1 MIIIIPIGGIGKRF
15 RDNGY
20 SKPKALINVFGKSI
34 ISYLLDNLTL
44 TDIEYVY
51 IPYNKEYKKHRF
63 EDYLIK
69 LFPSIC
75 FKFYCLPSQ
84 TRGAAE
90 TISMGIDNLNE
101 KRDLPVLCLDCD
113 NFFTY
118 DLISNWN
125 GRNCVFTFIDN
136 TEPAVYSY
144 LRMDEGNNIQEIKEK
159 CKISNYACTGAYGFN
174 SIHTLRKYISKI
186 IKDDLTQHNEFY
198 VSGIIQNMI
207 NDGISFKNK
216 TLDKNNYFCLGTPL
230 QLKLFCKHKKLHI
243 NKKRICFDL
252 DNTLVT
258 FPKIKNDYSCVEPI
272 IENIQYLNYLKSLG
286 NTIIIYTARRM
297 KTHSGNIGK
306 INAEI
311 AKMTL
316 ETLEKFNISYDELYF
331 GKPYADY
338 YIDDLAV
345 NCFTDLEKELGY
357 YNDFKIKAR
366 DFHNVKSSYIETV
379 IKKGQV
385 TGENY
390 YYQHIPE
397 QLKNIFPIYIS
408 GDDKHIIIEKIKGTT
423 ITDIFLSSML
433 NQTILIQ
440 VLELLN
446 TIHTTEHNDEKVNI
460 YDNYALKLQ
469 NRYDSYDYSQYKE
482 SESMFNTLLS
492 KLKLYEQKKC
502 GIKGIIHG
510 DPVFTNIIIN
520 SSNKLTFLDMRGK
533 VGDQLTIQGDIFYDW
548 AKVYQ
553 SLIGYDEI
561 LLSKTL
567 DTEYK
572 EGLIQT
578 FKNYFIRKFSK
589 NSFENLK
596 LLTKSL
602 IFTLIPLHNN
612 DKCNKYYDLLSSPY
626 L

>member
-1 MIIIIPIGGIGKRF
+1 
-15 RDNGY
+15 
-20 SKPKALINVFGKSI
+20 
-34 ISYLLDNLTL
+34 
-44 TDIEYVY
+44 
-51 IPYNKEYKKHRF
+51 
-63 EDYLIK
+63 
-69 LFPSIC
+69 
-75 FKFYCLPSQ
+75 
-84 TRGAAE
+84 
-90 TISMGIDNLNE
+90 
-101 KRDLPVLCLDCD
+101 
-113 NFFTY
+113 
-118 DLISNWN
+118 
-125 GRNCVFTFIDN
+125 
-136 TEPAVYSY
+136 
-144 LRMDEGNNIQEIKEK
+144 
-159 CKISNYACTGAYGFN
+159 
-174 SIHTLRKYISKI
+174 
-186 IKDDLTQHNEFY
+186 
-198 VSGIIQNMI
+198 
-207 NDGISFKNK
+207 
-216 TLDKNNYFCLGTPL
+216 
-230 QLKLFCKHKKLHI
+230 
-243 NKKRICFDL
+243 
-252 DNTLVT
+252 
-258 FPKIKNDYSCVEPI
+258 
-272 IENIQYLNYLKSLG
+272 
-286 NTIIIYTARRM
+286 
-297 KTHSGNIGK
+297 
-306 INAEI
+306 
-311 AKMTL
+311 
-316 ETLEKFNISYDELYF
+316 
-331 GKPYADY
+331 
-338 YIDDLAV
+338 
-345 NCFTDLEKELGY
+345 
-357 YNDFKIKAR
+357 
-366 DFHNVKSSYIETV
+366 
-379 IKKGQV
+379 
-385 TGENY
+385 
-390 YYQHIPE
+390 
-397 QLKNIFPIYIS
+397 
-408 GDDKHIIIEKIKGTT
+408 
-423 ITDIFLSSML
+423 ML